1 MEEEIAKTK
10 EYAITDQGFRVWRC
24 CSSCALCVP
33 DNNGMRLCVKKNR
46 RTRPTSLCEKWTMR
60 PKLNHLGSGET
71 QEPKRKDYLDYV
83 LERRLT
89 EDQLIKQ
96 KLMSTKDRASIFS
109 IRQQWEHDN
118 KTSIFMTL

>member
-1 MEEEIAKTK
+1 
-10 EYAITDQGFRVWRC
+10 
-24 CSSCALCVP
+24 
-33 DNNGMRLCVKKNR
+33 
-46 RTRPTSLCEKWTMR
+46 MR